1 MACPDMPKTSV
12 RTLPILTFAS
22 SRIFCTRFRS
32 AAPSCISVRRLRVKS
47 RSSRISRAGMKLGCT
62 NPCRSNPA
70 SHRLS
75 FGSVFLPRSALTC
88 SALARIGS
96 RRNLVSTSERDLIWV
111 QAICKLKAPGEAEA
125 GSAGTQPRRGIT
137 RWAHRNDENEA
148 WSCDFAPRLPPHRT
162 IDPHALENPGGLGA
176 GPQIKKRRQYLV
188 GFLRQR
194 GLTVEGS

>member
-1 MACPDMPKTSV
+1 MP
-12 RTLPILTFAS
+12 TL
-22 SRIFCTRFRS
+22 
-32 AAPSCISVRRLRVKS
+32 
-47 RSSRISRAGMKLGCT
+47 
-62 NPCRSNPA
+62 
-70 SHRLS
+70 
-75 FGSVFLPRSALTC
+75 
-88 SALARIGS
+88 GS

-137 RWAHRNDENEA
+137 RWAHRYDENEA

-194 GLTVEGS
+194 VLTVEGWRGRESSKIPHAAHRRDRRSSPISDFKRQKLLMKGLAELQTLFFCGTPGRKEESPRLQPEA